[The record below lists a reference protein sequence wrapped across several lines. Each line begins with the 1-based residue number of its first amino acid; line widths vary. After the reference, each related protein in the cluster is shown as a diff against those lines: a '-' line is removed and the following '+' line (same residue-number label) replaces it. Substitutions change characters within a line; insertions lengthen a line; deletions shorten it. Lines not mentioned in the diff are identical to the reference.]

1 LLFSIAAGEV
11 DDQGSGPHSYEK
23 QGSISLLDTGMGGPA
38 SALGKS
44 LWIQDPV
51 SSSRYAEATL
61 PASKSTAAETI
72 PVDSGYMMLFHR
84 LPSGDLQSQYMG
96 YIYRG
101 HQYRLLF
108 SSDCTGTHEIWYR
121 VGWKESNR
129 ILFHVL

>member
-1 LLFSIAAGEV
+1 LLFPLAAGDVTDEANV
-11 DDQGSGPHSYEK
+11 QQGGDTH
-23 QGSISLLDTGMGGPA
+23 GSINLLDTGIGTPA
-38 SALGKS
+38 SAEGKS
-44 LWIQDPV
+44 LWIQDPM
-51 SSSRYAEATL
+51 SSSRYAEVTL

-72 PVDSGYMMLFHR
+72 PEDSGYMMLFHR

-101 HQYRLLF
+101 HQYKLLF
-108 SSDCTGTHEIWYR
+108 SSDYAGTHEIWYR